1 VFFLG
6 INGGS
11 DNEEVALFD
20 ETYGITHPS
29 ASGTQGGGDLVHENY
44 EILSYPTVIVITP
57 DHQIVEQGINP
68 PTTENITDAV
78 IAAGGIWVSTPETE
92 NTLEEISIYPN
103 PTNNFGYLSLN
114 ALERIILSYGIYD
127 MLGKRLFLSE
137 TMHIDQGQQRIVMPV
152 NELNNGMYFVKLVI
166 NEKTSKTIRFIVSK

>member
-1 VFFLG
+1 MFFIG

-11 DNEEVALFD
+11 DNEEVAIFD
-20 ETYGITHPS
+20 ETFGLTLPT

-78 IAAGGIWVSTPETE
+78 IAAGGIWVNAPENE
-92 NTLEEISIYPN
+92 NIVEEISIYPN
-103 PTNNFGYLSLN
+103 PVNNYGYLSLN
-114 ALERIILSYGIYD
+114 TLESIKLSYGMYD
-127 MLGKRLFLSE
+127 MLGKELFLSE
-137 TMHIDQGQQRIVMPV
+137 SLRIDKGQQRIVMPV
-152 NELNNGMYFVKLVI
+152 NELDNGMYFVKLVI

>member
-1 VFFLG
+1 MG

-11 DNEEVALFD
+11 NNEEVAIFD
-20 ETYGITHPS
+20 ETYGLTYPS

-78 IAAGGIWVSTPETE
+78 IAAGGIWVSTHE
-92 NTLEEISIYPN
+92 NENIVEEISIYPN
-103 PTNNFGYLSLN
+103 PANSYGYLSLN
-114 ALERIILSYGIYD
+114 TIKSIKLSYGIYD
-127 MLGKRLFLSE
+127 MLGKELFRSE
-137 TMHIDQGQQRIVMPV
+137 IMHMDKGQQRIVMPV
-152 NELNNGMYFVKLVI
+152 NELNNGMYFVKIVI

>member
-1 VFFLG
+1 MFFIG

-20 ETYGITHPS
+20 ETYGLTYPS

-68 PTTENITDAV
+68 PTVENITDAV
-78 IAAGGIWVSTPETE
+78 IAAGGIWVSTLE
-92 NTLEEISIYPN
+92 NENIVEDISIYPN
-103 PTNNFGYLSLN
+103 PASSHGYLSINILKSTK
-114 ALERIILSYGIYD
+114 LSYGIYD
-127 MLGKRLFLSE
+127 MLGKELFLSE
-137 TMHIDQGQQRIVMPV
+137 TMYIDEGQQRIVMPV